1 MDELIQMI
9 EEWSKER
16 GINKADPQKQMLKLY
31 EEIGETSAAVVRD
44 DKEALRDSIGDSDI
58 TFYSI

>member
-44 DKEALRDSIGDSDI
+44 DKEALRDAIVDSVI

>member
-16 GINKADPQKQMLKLY
+16 GINKADAK
-31 EEIGETSAAVVRD
+31 S
-44 DKEALRDSIGDSDI
+44 LRGNRRG
-58 TFYSI
+58 FRCCCQRR